1 MPEIYRAQFIS
12 GMNTSVRPYPSGC
25 ELTQSV
31 SLLSGHDGV
40 LYMRTISYTFRWLA
54 FGLTF
59 SLTAQSGLADDL
71 DNSILSLRQRAEI
84 TDQILKDRLDT
95 VVPQVMRAAE
105 IDAWVLIAREYNED
119 PIVKTML
126 PATWLNARRRTVLI
140 FIDHGPELG
149 VKRMAV
155 ARYPVGTLF
164 PSVWDPEEQPDQY
177 AQIAQILDEADPE
190 RIALNYSDVYA
201 LADGLTYSEQ
211 RDFLQALPIRLR
223 DRIVSSE
230 SAAVGW
236 LETRTAA
243 EMATYK
249 TVMEIAHGIIKE
261 GFSSEVITPGVTSTE
276 DLEWWFRQRVNDL
289 GLQTWFHTSIEV
301 ERSDQS
307 KQEIAANNQ
316 DPSLLL
322 RGDHVHIDFG
332 ISYLNLQTDT
342 QQNAYILRKGETVVP
357 ASLQLALRKG
367 NELQDILTSNFQ
379 VGRKGNEILR
389 RSRQQALERGI
400 GPIIYTHPIGLHG
413 HAAGTTIGMWDKQEG
428 VAGSGDYAMQ
438 PNTAYSIE
446 LTALVEVPE
455 WSREPMRMKL
465 EEDGF
470 FNGQNFDYIA
480 PRQTEYHVITPTD
493 LSSTEFEKR

>member
-1 MPEIYRAQFIS
+1 
-12 GMNTSVRPYPSGC
+12 
-25 ELTQSV
+25 
-31 SLLSGHDGV
+31 
-40 LYMRTISYTFRWLA
+40 MRILPCTPPWL
-54 FGLTF
+54 GLAL
-59 SLTAQSGLADDL
+59 SLTLSLATRSGYADELKDR
-71 DNSILSLRQRAEI
+71 ILSLRERADI
-84 TDQILKDRLDT
+84 TNQILEDRLDT
-95 VVPQVMRAAE
+95 VVPQVMRAAG

-126 PATWLNARRRTVLI
+126 PATWLNARRRTVLM
-140 FIDHGPELG
+140 FIDQGPELG
-149 VKRMAV
+149 IARMAV
-155 ARYPVGTLF
+155 ARYPVGDLF
-164 PSVWDPEEQPDQY
+164 PGVWNPEQQPDQY
-177 AQIAQILDEADPE
+177 ERIAQILDEADPD

-211 RDFLQALPIRLR
+211 RDFLQALPLRLR
-223 DRIVSSE
+223 DRVVSSE
-230 SAAVGW
+230 AVAVGW

-243 EMATYK
+243 EMTTYK
-249 TVMEIAHGIIKE
+249 TVMEIAHGIIAE
-261 GFSSEVITPGVTSTE
+261 GFSSDVITPGLTSTE

-301 ERSDQS
+301 ERSDRS
-307 KQEIAANNQ
+307 KQEIAANNL

-342 QQNAYILRKGETVVP
+342 QQNAYILREGETDVP
-357 ASLQLALRKG
+357 ASLQLALQKG

-379 VGRKGNEILR
+379 VGRTGNDILR
-389 RSRQQALERGI
+389 RTRQQAQERGI

-428 VAGSGDYAMQ
+428 VPGSGDYAMQ

-446 LTALVEVPE
+446 LTALVEIPE

-470 FNGQNFDYIA
+470 FDGRQFNYIA
-480 PRQTEYHVITPTD
+480 PRQTEYHIIQ
-493 LSSTEFEKR
+493 SAN

>member
-1 MPEIYRAQFIS
+1 
-12 GMNTSVRPYPSGC
+12 
-25 ELTQSV
+25 
-31 SLLSGHDGV
+31 
-40 LYMRTISYTFRWLA
+40 MRILPCTPPWL
-54 FGLTF
+54 GLAL
-59 SLTAQSGLADDL
+59 SLTLSLAARSGYADELKDR
-71 DNSILSLRQRAEI
+71 ILSLRERADI
-84 TDQILKDRLDT
+84 TNQILEDRLDT
-95 VVPQVMRAAE
+95 VVPQVMRAAG

-126 PATWLNARRRTVLI
+126 PATWLNARRRTVLM
-140 FIDHGPELG
+140 FIDQGPELG
-149 VKRMAV
+149 IARMAV
-155 ARYPVGTLF
+155 ARYPVGDLF
-164 PSVWDPEEQPDQY
+164 PGVWNPEQQPDQY
-177 AQIAQILDEADPE
+177 ERIAQILDEADPD

-211 RDFLQALPIRLR
+211 RDFLQALPLRLR
-223 DRIVSSE
+223 DRVVSSE
-230 SAAVGW
+230 AVAVGW

-243 EMATYK
+243 EMTTYK
-249 TVMEIAHGIIKE
+249 TVMEIAHGIIAE
-261 GFSSEVITPGVTSTE
+261 GFSSDVITPGVTSTE

-301 ERSDQS
+301 ERSDRS
-307 KQEIAANNQ
+307 KQEIAANNL

-342 QQNAYILRKGETVVP
+342 QQNAYILRERETDVP
-357 ASLQLALRKG
+357 ASLQLALQKG

-379 VGRKGNEILR
+379 VGRTGNDILR
-389 RSRQQALERGI
+389 RTRQQAQERGI

-428 VAGSGDYAMQ
+428 VPGSGDYAMQ

-446 LTALVEVPE
+446 LTALVEIPE

-470 FNGQNFDYIA
+470 FDGRQFNYIA
-480 PRQTEYHVITPTD
+480 PRQTEYHIIQPAN
-493 LSSTEFEKR
+493 

>member
-1 MPEIYRAQFIS
+1 
-12 GMNTSVRPYPSGC
+12 
-25 ELTQSV
+25 
-31 SLLSGHDGV
+31 
-40 LYMRTISYTFRWLA
+40 MRILPCTPPWL
-54 FGLTF
+54 GLAL
-59 SLTAQSGLADDL
+59 SLTLSLATRSGYADELKDR
-71 DNSILSLRQRAEI
+71 ILSLRERADI
-84 TDQILKDRLDT
+84 TNQILEDRLDT
-95 VVPQVMRAAE
+95 VVPQVMRAAG

-126 PATWLNARRRTVLI
+126 PATWLNARRRTVLM
-140 FIDHGPELG
+140 FIDQGPELG
-149 VKRMAV
+149 IARMAV
-155 ARYPVGTLF
+155 ARYPVGDLF
-164 PSVWDPEEQPDQY
+164 PGVWNPEQQPDQHER
-177 AQIAQILDEADPE
+177 IAQILDEADPD

-201 LADGLTYSEQ
+201 LADGLTFSEQ
-211 RDFLQALPIRLR
+211 RDFLQALPLRLR
-223 DRIVSSE
+223 DRVVSSE
-230 SAAVGW
+230 AVAVGW

-243 EMATYK
+243 EMTTYK
-249 TVMEIAHGIIKE
+249 TVMEIAHGIIAE
-261 GFSSEVITPGVTSTE
+261 GFSSDVITPGVTSTE

-301 ERSDQS
+301 ERSDRS
-307 KQEIAANNQ
+307 KQEIAANNL

-342 QQNAYILRKGETVVP
+342 QQNAYILREGETDVP
-357 ASLQLALRKG
+357 ASLQLALQKG

-379 VGRKGNEILR
+379 VGRTGNDILR
-389 RSRQQALERGI
+389 RTRQQAQERGI

-428 VAGSGDYAMQ
+428 VPGSGDYAMQ

-446 LTALVEVPE
+446 LTALVEIPE

-470 FNGQNFDYIA
+470 FDGRQFNYIA
-480 PRQTEYHVITPTD
+480 PRQTEYHIIQPAN
-493 LSSTEFEKR
+493 

>member
-1 MPEIYRAQFIS
+1 
-12 GMNTSVRPYPSGC
+12 
-25 ELTQSV
+25 
-31 SLLSGHDGV
+31 
-40 LYMRTISYTFRWLA
+40 MRILPCTPLWL
-54 FGLTF
+54 GLAL
-59 SLTAQSGLADDL
+59 SLTLSLAARSGYADELKDR
-71 DNSILSLRQRAEI
+71 ILSLRERADI
-84 TDQILKDRLDT
+84 TNQILEDRLNT
-95 VVPQVMRAAE
+95 VVPQAMRAAG

-126 PATWLNARRRTVLI
+126 PATWLNARRRTVLM
-140 FIDHGPELG
+140 FIDQGPELG
-149 VKRMAV
+149 VARMAV
-155 ARYPVGTLF
+155 ARYPVGDLF
-164 PSVWDPEEQPDQY
+164 PGVWNPEQQPDQY
-177 AQIAQILDEADPE
+177 ERIAQILDEADPD

-211 RDFLQALPIRLR
+211 RDFFQALPLRLR
-223 DRIVSSE
+223 DRVVSSE
-230 SAAVGW
+230 AVAVGW

-243 EMATYK
+243 EMTTYK
-249 TVMEIAHGIIKE
+249 TVMEIAHGIIAE
-261 GFSSEVITPGVTSTE
+261 GFSSDVITPGVTSTE

-301 ERSDQS
+301 ERSDRS
-307 KQEIAANNQ
+307 KQEIAANNL

-342 QQNAYILRKGETVVP
+342 QQNAYILREGETDVP
-357 ASLQLALRKG
+357 ASLQLALQKG

-379 VGRKGNEILR
+379 VARTGNDILR
-389 RSRQQALERGI
+389 RTRQQAQERGI

-428 VAGSGDYAMQ
+428 VPGSGDYAMQ

-446 LTALVEVPE
+446 LTALVEIPE

-470 FNGQNFDYIA
+470 FDGRQFNYIA
-480 PRQTEYHVITPTD
+480 PRQTEYHIIQPAN
-493 LSSTEFEKR
+493 

>member
-1 MPEIYRAQFIS
+1 MRILPCTPPWLRLALSLALSFAARS
-12 GMNTSVRPYPSGC
+12 G
-25 ELTQSV
+25 
-31 SLLSGHDGV
+31 
-40 LYMRTISYTFRWLA
+40 F
-54 FGLTF
+54 
-59 SLTAQSGLADDL
+59 ADDL
-71 DNSILSLRQRAEI
+71 NDHILSLRERAEI
-84 TDQILKDRLDT
+84 TDQILEDRLET
-95 VVPQVMRAAE
+95 VVPEVMRAAG

-126 PATWLNARRRTVLI
+126 PATWLNARRRTVLM
-140 FIDHGPELG
+140 FIDQGPELG
-149 VKRMAV
+149 VARMAV
-155 ARYPVGTLF
+155 ARYPVGNLF
-164 PSVWDPEEQPDQY
+164 PGVWNPEQQPDQY
-177 AQIAQILDEADPE
+177 GRIAQILDEANPA

-223 DRIVSSE
+223 DRVVSSE
-230 SAAVGW
+230 AIAVGW

-249 TVMEIAHGIIKE
+249 TVMEIAHGIIAE
-261 GFSSEVITPGVTSTE
+261 GFSSDVITPGVTSTE

-289 GLQTWFHTSIEV
+289 GLSTWFHTSIEV
-301 ERSDQS
+301 ERSDRS
-307 KQEIAANNQ
+307 KQEIAANNL

-342 QQNAYILRKGETVVP
+342 QQNAYILREGETEVP
-357 ASLQLALRKG
+357 ASLQLALQKG
-367 NELQDILTSNFQ
+367 NELQDILTNNFQ
-379 VGRKGNEILR
+379 VGRTGNDILR
-389 RSRQQALERGI
+389 RTRQQALERGI

-428 VAGSGDYAMQ
+428 VPGSGDYAMQ

-446 LTALVEVPE
+446 LTALVDIPE

-470 FNGQNFDYIA
+470 FDGRQFEYIA
-480 PRQTEYHVITPTD
+480 PRQTEYHVIR
-493 LSSTEFEKR
+493 SAN

>member
-1 MPEIYRAQFIS
+1 
-12 GMNTSVRPYPSGC
+12 
-25 ELTQSV
+25 
-31 SLLSGHDGV
+31 
-40 LYMRTISYTFRWLA
+40 MRILPCTPPWL
-54 FGLTF
+54 GLAL
-59 SLTAQSGLADDL
+59 SLTLSLAARSGYADELKDR
-71 DNSILSLRQRAEI
+71 ILSLRERADI
-84 TDQILKDRLDT
+84 TNQILEDRLDT
-95 VVPQVMRAAE
+95 VVPQVMRAAG

-126 PATWLNARRRTVLI
+126 PATWLNARRRTVLM
-140 FIDHGPELG
+140 FIDQGPELG
-149 VKRMAV
+149 IARMAV
-155 ARYPVGTLF
+155 ARYPVGDLF
-164 PSVWDPEEQPDQY
+164 PGVWNPEQQPDQY
-177 AQIAQILDEADPE
+177 ERIAQILDEADPD

-211 RDFLQALPIRLR
+211 RDFLQALPLRLR
-223 DRIVSSE
+223 DRVVSSE
-230 SAAVGW
+230 AVAVGW

-243 EMATYK
+243 EMTTYK
-249 TVMEIAHGIIKE
+249 TVMEIAHGIIAE
-261 GFSSEVITPGVTSTE
+261 GFSSDVITPGVTSTE

-301 ERSDQS
+301 ERSDRS
-307 KQEIAANNQ
+307 KQEIAANNL

-342 QQNAYILRKGETVVP
+342 QQNAYILRERETDVP
-357 ASLQLALRKG
+357 ASLQLALQKG

-379 VGRKGNEILR
+379 VGRTGNDILR
-389 RSRQQALERGI
+389 RTRQQAQERGI

-428 VAGSGDYAMQ
+428 VPGSGDYAMQ

-446 LTALVEVPE
+446 LTALVEIPE

-470 FNGQNFDYIA
+470 FDGRQFNYIA
-480 PRQTEYHVITPTD
+480 PRQTEYHIIQ
-493 LSSTEFEKR
+493 SAN

>member
-1 MPEIYRAQFIS
+1 
-12 GMNTSVRPYPSGC
+12 
-25 ELTQSV
+25 
-31 SLLSGHDGV
+31 
-40 LYMRTISYTFRWLA
+40 MRILPCTPPWL
-54 FGLTF
+54 GLAL
-59 SLTAQSGLADDL
+59 SLTLSLAAHSGYADELKDR
-71 DNSILSLRQRAEI
+71 ILSLRERADI
-84 TDQILKDRLDT
+84 TNLILEDRLDT
-95 VVPQVMRAAE
+95 VVPQVMRAAG

-126 PATWLNARRRTVLI
+126 PATWLNARRRTVLM
-140 FIDHGPELG
+140 FIDQGPELG
-149 VKRMAV
+149 IARMAV
-155 ARYPVGTLF
+155 ARYPVGDLF
-164 PSVWDPEEQPDQY
+164 PGVWNPEQQPDQY
-177 AQIAQILDEADPE
+177 ERIAQILDEADPD

-211 RDFLQALPIRLR
+211 RDFLQALPLRLR
-223 DRIVSSE
+223 DRVVSSE
-230 SAAVGW
+230 AVAVGW

-243 EMATYK
+243 EMTTYK
-249 TVMEIAHGIIKE
+249 TVMEIAHGIIAE
-261 GFSSEVITPGVTSTE
+261 GFSSDAITPGVTSTE

-301 ERSDQS
+301 ERSDRS
-307 KQEIAANNQ
+307 KQEIAANNL

-342 QQNAYILRKGETVVP
+342 QQNAYILRERETDVP
-357 ASLQLALRKG
+357 ASLQLALQKG

-379 VGRKGNEILR
+379 VGRTGNDILR
-389 RSRQQALERGI
+389 RTRQQAQERGI

-428 VAGSGDYAMQ
+428 VPGSGDYAMQ

-446 LTALVEVPE
+446 LTALVEIPE
-455 WSREPMRMKL
+455 WSQEPMRMKL

-470 FNGQNFDYIA
+470 FDGRQFNYIA
-480 PRQTEYHVITPTD
+480 PRQTEYHIIQPAN
-493 LSSTEFEKR
+493 

>member
-1 MPEIYRAQFIS
+1 
-12 GMNTSVRPYPSGC
+12 
-25 ELTQSV
+25 
-31 SLLSGHDGV
+31 
-40 LYMRTISYTFRWLA
+40 MRILPCTPPWL
-54 FGLTF
+54 GLAL
-59 SLTAQSGLADDL
+59 SLTLSLATRSGYADELKDR
-71 DNSILSLRQRAEI
+71 ILSLRERADI
-84 TDQILKDRLDT
+84 TNQILEDRLDT
-95 VVPQVMRAAE
+95 VVPQVMRAAG

-126 PATWLNARRRTVLI
+126 PATWLNARRRTVLM
-140 FIDHGPELG
+140 FIDQGPELG
-149 VKRMAV
+149 IARMAV
-155 ARYPVGTLF
+155 ARYPVGDLF
-164 PSVWDPEEQPDQY
+164 PGVWNPEQQPDQY
-177 AQIAQILDEADPE
+177 ERIAQILDEADPD

-211 RDFLQALPIRLR
+211 RDFLQALPLRLR
-223 DRIVSSE
+223 DRVVSSE
-230 SAAVGW
+230 AVAVGW

-243 EMATYK
+243 EMTTYK
-249 TVMEIAHGIIKE
+249 TVMEIAHGIIAE
-261 GFSSEVITPGVTSTE
+261 GFSSDVITPGVTSTE

-301 ERSDQS
+301 ERSDRS
-307 KQEIAANNQ
+307 KQEIAANNL

-342 QQNAYILRKGETVVP
+342 QQNAYILRQGETDVP
-357 ASLQLALRKG
+357 ASLQLALQKG

-379 VGRKGNEILR
+379 VGRTGNDILR
-389 RSRQQALERGI
+389 RTRQQAQERGI

-428 VAGSGDYAMQ
+428 VPGSGDYAMQ

-446 LTALVEVPE
+446 LTALVEIPE

-470 FNGQNFDYIA
+470 FDGRQFNYIA
-480 PRQTEYHVITPTD
+480 PRQTEYHIIQ
-493 LSSTEFEKR
+493 SAN

>member
-1 MPEIYRAQFIS
+1 
-12 GMNTSVRPYPSGC
+12 
-25 ELTQSV
+25 
-31 SLLSGHDGV
+31 
-40 LYMRTISYTFRWLA
+40 MRILPCTPPWL
-54 FGLTF
+54 GLAL
-59 SLTAQSGLADDL
+59 SLTLSLATRSGYADELKDR
-71 DNSILSLRQRAEI
+71 ILSLRERADI
-84 TDQILKDRLDT
+84 TNQILEDRLDT
-95 VVPQVMRAAE
+95 VVPQVMRAAG

-126 PATWLNARRRTVLI
+126 PATWLNARRRTVLM
-140 FIDHGPELG
+140 FIDQGPELG
-149 VKRMAV
+149 IARMAV
-155 ARYPVGTLF
+155 ARYPVGDLF
-164 PSVWDPEEQPDQY
+164 PGVWNPEQQPDQY
-177 AQIAQILDEADPE
+177 ERIAQILDEADPD

-211 RDFLQALPIRLR
+211 RDFLQALPLRLR
-223 DRIVSSE
+223 DRVVSSE
-230 SAAVGW
+230 AVAVGW

-243 EMATYK
+243 EMTTYK
-249 TVMEIAHGIIKE
+249 TVMEIAHGIIAE
-261 GFSSEVITPGVTSTE
+261 GFSSDVITPGVTSTE

-301 ERSDQS
+301 ERSDRS
-307 KQEIAANNQ
+307 KQEIAANNL

-342 QQNAYILRKGETVVP
+342 QQNAYILREGETDVP
-357 ASLQLALRKG
+357 ASLQLALQKG

-379 VGRKGNEILR
+379 VGRTGNDILR
-389 RSRQQALERGI
+389 RTRQQAQERGI

-413 HAAGTTIGMWDKQEG
+413 HAAGTAIGMWDKQEG
-428 VAGSGDYAMQ
+428 VPGSGDYAMQ

-446 LTALVEVPE
+446 LTALVEIPE

-470 FNGQNFDYIA
+470 FDGRQFNYIA
-480 PRQTEYHVITPTD
+480 PRQTEYHIIQPAN
-493 LSSTEFEKR
+493 

>member
-1 MPEIYRAQFIS
+1 
-12 GMNTSVRPYPSGC
+12 
-25 ELTQSV
+25 
-31 SLLSGHDGV
+31 
-40 LYMRTISYTFRWLA
+40 MRILPCTPPWL
-54 FGLTF
+54 GLAL
-59 SLTAQSGLADDL
+59 SLTLSLATRSGYADELKDR
-71 DNSILSLRQRAEI
+71 ILSLRERADI
-84 TDQILKDRLDT
+84 TNQILEDRLDT
-95 VVPQVMRAAE
+95 VVPQVMRAAG

-126 PATWLNARRRTVLI
+126 PATWLNARRRTVLM
-140 FIDHGPELG
+140 FIDQGPELG
-149 VKRMAV
+149 IARMAV
-155 ARYPVGTLF
+155 ARYPVGDLF
-164 PSVWDPEEQPDQY
+164 PGVWNPEQQPDQY
-177 AQIAQILDEADPE
+177 ERIAQILDEADPD

-211 RDFLQALPIRLR
+211 RDFLQALPLRLR
-223 DRIVSSE
+223 DRVVSSE
-230 SAAVGW
+230 AVAVGW

-243 EMATYK
+243 EMTTYK
-249 TVMEIAHGIIKE
+249 TVMEIAHGIIAE
-261 GFSSEVITPGVTSTE
+261 GFSSDVITPGLTSTE

-301 ERSDQS
+301 ERSDRS
-307 KQEIAANNQ
+307 KQEIAANNL

-342 QQNAYILRKGETVVP
+342 QQNAYILREGETDVP
-357 ASLQLALRKG
+357 ASLQLALQKG

-379 VGRKGNEILR
+379 VGRTGNDILR
-389 RSRQQALERGI
+389 RTRQQAQERGI

-428 VAGSGDYAMQ
+428 VPGSGDYAMQ

-446 LTALVEVPE
+446 LTALVEIPE

-470 FNGQNFDYIA
+470 FDGRQFNYIA
-480 PRQTEYHVITPTD
+480 PRQTEYHIIQPAN
-493 LSSTEFEKR
+493 